1 MSLCLIHTKKTGR
14 AAPASPVLAIVV
26 ALAAAFTAV
35 GAQAA
40 TDRTEVVYMIGK
52 GERRDSPTAAWIPVT
67 ASEKLAPGAVVRTL
81 GDSQMALV
89 MPDRSQVRL
98 NQNSQLEVG
107 SQQQQSGLVV
117 SVLRLVS
124 GRIWSLARPPSVR
137 GESGER
143 IRLTTPTA
151 TIGIR
156 GTDWEV
162 EIQPDGSTQLVVLE
176 GVVEMSN
183 PQGAVTVASGEAA
196 VSREGSA
203 PVKFVLVNPSSRV
216 QWVSS
221 WRPQPQRWAGG
232 DAQRLAP
239 IIRRIDAGEY
249 SAAESALAPT
259 AGSDAA
265 SAVLMADLL
274 LQRGDLDGA
283 QKALAPH
290 ARDGSGDPRAVA
302 LLAQVLAR
310 QDRIE
315 QAQALVATGLRQNPG
330 NVELQLAEGDLAIL
344 QGDAIRARA
353 SYQAILRS
361 QPDNVD
367 AWYGVG
373 LIASEREQVAAARI
387 ALGEALRRSPQN
399 GRAQAEL
406 AATETFA
413 GNLPQGRKLLEEVL
427 AREPSN
433 YQALTAL
440 GVNKLKAGQTS
451 EALDDFLRAGA
462 IEPRYS
468 RAWLYSGVALYQ
480 MGERKR
486 AIEAFHK
493 AAELDAKDPVP
504 HMYLGMVEID
514 ALDPGAAIVSARAA
528 QERMPF
534 LRSLNQVAN
543 NQRGS
548 ANVGSSL
555 TAFGLEEWADFYA
568 TQAYS
573 PYWGGSHLFLADR
586 YTGKF
591 NKNSELF
598 KGYLT
603 EPTTFGASNRDA
615 TLIPSPGHY
624 GRLELLAERTDWQQG
639 AGIAT
644 FNGMTATPVPLAY
657 FVSGDFASAQARGD
671 DSTGR
676 SRNFTLGF
684 GAKPTYQLG
693 LFAFAT
699 DTQLRGKLR
708 TPSLTNDD
716 LDQDEKRVDVGL
728 NFKIGPQNQLWLKG
742 GKGSQENSVNGTLFS
757 PSIATSLNGL
767 FATGIFTPAG
777 SLDTFFSTVDQDD
790 VQFRHSFTARG
801 INWGWGVERS
811 NEEQTGG
818 LATTFTP
825 ARLDNTQRFT
835 VRATDVWLSALYKAA
850 AGHEAQIDVF
860 AQKSEQNRA
869 DLNQLTLA
877 VAPPTVFTLENSTAG
892 RDYNEVNPRL
902 GFKWQVAPM
911 QTVRAVWQQWRRPA
925 SSSTLSPVDT
935 VGIPVNDRLVST
947 GGFYE
952 RARVQYDGE
961 LGGAG
966 FLRVYADHEKV
977 DNGIGGRRTA
987 ITDFQVT
994 QLESLRN
1001 RPDVFAAKSEL
1012 EDTPQFMEGRSNSLG
1027 FSYNRLLSRT
1037 HAMAFRYSHHNAD
1050 QTGANT
1056 GLMIPFVPRHFAQ
1069 VDSQWSL
1076 PGSWLLGANATYRS
1090 ARFRDDTNL
1099 DPIRAGW
1106 SFGITGYWESM
1117 DKHHSIHLVLD
1128 NLLSDKTAGN
1138 RPDAH
1143 FVARYA
1149 YRF

>member
-1 MSLCLIHTKKTGR
+1 MRLCQIRTSLGAR
-14 AAPASPVLAIVV
+14 APATPLLALVV
-26 ALAAAFTAV
+26 ALSAAFGAARP
-35 GAQAA
+35 AQAA
-40 TDRTEVVYMIGK
+40 TERTEVVYLVGK
-52 GERRDSPTAAWIPVT
+52 GERRESPNAAWVPVA
-67 ASEKLAPGAVVRTL
+67 ASEKLAPGAIVRTL

-137 GESGER
+137 GETGER

-162 EIQPDGSTQLVVLE
+162 EIQPDGSTQLVVLS

-221 WRPQPQRWAGG
+221 WRPQPQRWAGN

-249 SAAESALAPT
+249 SGAEAALAPA
-259 AGSDAA
+259 AGSDAG
-265 SAVLMADLL
+265 SAVLLADLM
-274 LQRGDLDGA
+274 LQRGDLDAA
-283 QKALAPH
+283 QRVLTPH

-310 QDRIE
+310 QDRIDA
-315 QAQALVATGLRQNPG
+315 AQALVASGLRQNPR

-344 QGDAIRARA
+344 QGDAARARA
-353 SYQAILRS
+353 SYQAILRD

-373 LIASEREQVAAARI
+373 LIASEREQVGAARS

-399 GRAQAEL
+399 GRVQAEL

-413 GNLPQGRKLLEEVL
+413 GNLPQGRQLLESVL

-440 GVNKLKAGQTS
+440 GINKLKAGQTS

-480 MGERKR
+480 LGERKR

-514 ALDPGAAIVSARAA
+514 ALDPGAAIAESRAA
-528 QERMPF
+528 QERMPY
-534 LRSLNQVAN
+534 LKSLNQVAN
-543 NQRGS
+543 NQKGS

-568 TQAYS
+568 SEAYS
-573 PYWGGSHLFLADR
+573 PYWGGSHLFRADR

-624 GRLELLAERTDWQQG
+624 GRLEALYERTDWQQG
-639 AGIAT
+639 ALIGT

-657 FVSGDFASAQARGD
+657 FISGDFAKADARPD

-676 SRNFTLGF
+676 SRNFTLGL
-684 GAKPTYQLG
+684 GARPTYQLG

-708 TPSLTNDD
+708 STQLPSDN

-728 NFKIGPQNQLWLKG
+728 NFKIDPENQLWLKG
-742 GKGSQENSVNGTLFS
+742 GKGSQDNSVNGSLFS
-757 PSIATSLNGL
+757 PEISATLNTA
-767 FATGIFTPAG
+767 FSTNIFKPLGT
-777 SLDTFFSTVDQDD
+777 LDSFFSTVDQDD
-790 VQFRHSFTARG
+790 VQFRHSFSAIG
-801 INWGWGVERS
+801 LQWSWGVERS
-811 NEEQTGG
+811 NQDQNGG
-818 LATTFTP
+818 LSTTFAP
-825 ARLDNTQRFT
+825 ARLDNTQHFT
-835 VRATDVWLSALYKAA
+835 IRATDVWASALYKTA
-850 AGHEAQIDVF
+850 AGHQAQVDVF
-860 AQKSEQNRA
+860 GQKSEQHRT
-869 DLNQLTLA
+869 DVDQLTLA
-877 VAPPTVFTLENSTAG
+877 IPGIQPALVPTSG
-892 RDYNEVNPRL
+892 DRDYNEVNPRL
-902 GFKWQVAPM
+902 GFKWQVAPS
-911 QTVRAVWQQWRRPA
+911 QAVRFAWQKWRRPA

-935 VGIPVNDRLVST
+935 VGIPVNDRLVSA
-947 GGFYE
+947 GGKYE
-952 RARVQYDGE
+952 RGRVQYDGE
-961 LGGAG
+961 LGSG
-966 FLRVYADHEKV
+966 FVRAYADHERV
-977 DNGIGGRRTA
+977 DNGLGGRHTA
-987 ITDFQVT
+987 VSDFQVT

-1001 RPDVFAAKSEL
+1001 RPDIFAPKSEL
-1012 EDTPQFMEGRSNSLG
+1012 EDTPQFQEGRSDSAG
-1027 FSYNRLLSRT
+1027 ISYNRLFSRT
-1037 HAMAFRYSHHNAD
+1037 HAMAFRYSWHRTE
-1050 QTGANT
+1050 QTGANS
-1056 GLMIPFVPRHFAQ
+1056 GLMIPFIPRHFAQ
-1069 VDSQWSL
+1069 IDSQWSI
-1076 PGSWLLGANATYRS
+1076 PGQWLLGASATWRS
-1090 ARFRDDTNL
+1090 MRYRDDLNTK
-1099 DPIRAGW
+1099 PIKAGW
-1106 SFGITGYWESM
+1106 SLGGTAYWESL
-1117 DKHHSIHLVLD
+1117 DKHHSVHLVLD
-1128 NLLSDKTAGN
+1128 NVLSDKAAGN

-1143 FVARYA
+1143 FSASYA